1 MAASYMKAIAFNAHI
16 CTLRS
21 CGKMNG
27 TFDILTVIFLVLAV
41 VIFIKLRSVLGR
53 RTGHERPRYDPY
65 SPQDA
70 NGKGITDNIV
80 TLPRAELPRMS
91 QELDEADFAKRLKD
105 VAAEGSDVANKLQS
119 VAKVDRSFDPKHFMQ
134 GAKAAYEMIVTA
146 FAEGDNKALK
156 QLLSREVYDSFA
168 AAISE
173 RERNGES
180 VDFKFVGISAAEIID
195 AELAGKS
202 SNITIKFTSDLI
214 TATRDR
220 NGEVIS
226 GNPSQIQEVIDIW
239 TFARDISSRDPNWRL
254 IATGTDS

>member
-1 MAASYMKAIAFNAHI
+1 
-16 CTLRS
+16 
-21 CGKMNG
+21 MNG

-70 NGKGITDNIV
+70 NGKTVRDNV
-80 TLPRAELPRMS
+80 VSLPRGEPQRMS
-91 QELDEADFAKRLKD
+91 KELDEAAFARSLKD
-105 VAAEGSDVANKLQS
+105 VAEEGSDVAQKLQ
-119 VAKVDRSFDPKHFMQ
+119 AIAQTDRSFDPSHFMQ
-134 GAKAAYEMIVTA
+134 GAKSAYEMIVTA
-146 FAEGDNKALK
+146 FAEGDSKGLK
-156 QLLSREVYDSFA
+156 QLLSREVYDSFV

-180 VDFKFVGISAAEIID
+180 VDFKFVGISGSEIIE
-195 AELAGKS
+195 AELAGKTS
-202 SNITIKFTSDLI
+202 SITIKFTSDLI

-220 NGEVIS
+220 NGEVID

-254 IATGTDS
+254 VATGTAH